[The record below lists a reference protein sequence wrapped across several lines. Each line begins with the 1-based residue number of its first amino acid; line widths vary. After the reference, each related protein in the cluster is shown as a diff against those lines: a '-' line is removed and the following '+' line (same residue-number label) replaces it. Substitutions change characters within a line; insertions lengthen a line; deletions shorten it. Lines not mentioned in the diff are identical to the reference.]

1 MKYYHY
7 VCDEQGSVSHIIRG
21 EDKENGAAVQDR
33 VLNHYEYDA
42 FGNTIS
48 CEERVAKRFRYQS
61 GSNTKTRL
69 PRSNGHWSG
78 EEENSLWNS
87 ELEAVNKIT
96 GCQQFIYKGTIYFKN
111 VDIIED

>member
-1 MKYYHY
+1 MYSFFG
-7 VCDEQGSVSHIIRG
+7 VGALAWIIIRV
-21 EDKENGAAVQDR
+21 KSLCQD
-33 VLNHYEYDA
+33 
-42 FGNTIS
+42 
-48 CEERVAKRFRYQS
+48 QS

-78 EEENSLWNS
+78 EEGNSLWNS

-111 VDIIED
+111 VDIIEIYEERRNKKIFCKR